1 MESQIS
7 PKALAERLCREPL
20 PLLLDVRE
28 VEEHNFA
35 ALPNS
40 KLIPLSEF
48 QNRLG
53 ELEPWRDSE
62 IVVYCHHGIRSL
74 HAIAQLG
81 SAGFSNLC
89 NLSGGIDAWSRE
101 VDASIP
107 RY

>member
-1 MESQIS
+1 MQLQIN
-7 PKALAERLCREPL
+7 PKDLAERLRKEPL

-48 QNRLG
+48 QARVD
-53 ELEPWRDSE
+53 ELNPWRDSE
-62 IVVYCHHGIRSL
+62 IVVYCHHGMRSL
-74 HAIAQLG
+74 HAIALLRN
-81 SAGFSNLC
+81 AGFSKLV
-89 NLSGGIDAWSRE
+89 NLSGGIDEWSRE
-101 VDASIP
+101 VDPSVP